1 MYLKE
6 WIDKNKAAY
15 QIWVTTEPNWYYL
28 AELAEFMFEGRNHT
42 YINSNGV
49 VRVFLTEAEKM
60 KHIRWLTLQLEMF
73 DITF

>member
-1 MYLKE
+1 MRLIE

-15 QIWVTTEPNWYYL
+15 QIWATTEPNWYYL

-49 VRVFLTEAEKM
+49 VRVFLTETEKM
-60 KHIRWLTLQLEMF
+60 RHIQYLCNQVGMTEF
-73 DITF
+73 IF